1 MIMEPTEVNTEVISS
16 YFSREIDLSCKF
28 IDLIDELNSSLEL
41 LELPKSIQCIY
52 NPTIYARHTFEK
64 YVCKYCNTKK
74 QIVYFG
80 MNPGPWGMSQTGVP
94 FGEIGS
100 VRDWLR
106 IEGPVGKPS
115 KEVITRPIK
124 GFNCSRTE
132 ISGKRFWGLFKDLC
146 DTPENFF
153 NTSFVYNYLP
163 QQWMK
168 SNGCN
173 ITPADFKMMEME
185 PLFEICDP
193 IFIRVLELYDV
204 KTIVAIGKF
213 CEVRAHRALKKY
225 LPDHSIQVV
234 YLPHPSPRS
243 VNNNNWDQ
251 KARDHLKKYDLLKF
265 YANSQ

>member
-80 MNPGPWGMSQTGVP
+80 MNPGPWGMSQTG
-94 FGEIGS
+94 
-100 VRDWLR
+100 
-106 IEGPVGKPS
+106 
-115 KEVITRPIK
+115 
-124 GFNCSRTE
+124 